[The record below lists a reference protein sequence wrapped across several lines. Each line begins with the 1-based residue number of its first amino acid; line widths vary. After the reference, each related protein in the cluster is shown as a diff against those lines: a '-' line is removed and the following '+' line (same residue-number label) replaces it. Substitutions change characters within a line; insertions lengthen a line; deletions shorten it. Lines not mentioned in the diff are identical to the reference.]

1 MNPTRLLGVLLI
13 CGAALAGAPVAQAS
27 SGDDFTPNEIAF
39 LNDLAAEDLGPV
51 SSAES
56 LMDEGWTICH
66 ALASGMSPST
76 AAGKVYSGSHTASA
90 AGVSQAQAV
99 HVVAHAIDDLCPS
112 MTQSA
117 VLS

>member
-1 MNPTRLLGVLLI
+1 MNPTRLLGVLLM

-51 SSAES
+51 
-56 LMDEGWTICH
+56 
-66 ALASGMSPST
+66 SPST